1 MTTLTCLMATLLAVL
16 SIPFV
21 LLFWATESKA
31 QRIRRWHSRG
41 LSYRACG
48 ARYGVSP
55 STARRWALA

>member
-1 MTTLTCLMATLLAVL
+1 MATLLAVL